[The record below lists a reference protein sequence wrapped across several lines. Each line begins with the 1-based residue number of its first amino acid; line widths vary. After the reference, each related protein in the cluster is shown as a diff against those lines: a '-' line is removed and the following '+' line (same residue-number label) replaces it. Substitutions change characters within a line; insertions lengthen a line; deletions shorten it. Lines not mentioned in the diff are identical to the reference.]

1 MWTATQK
8 AWLQGCSS
16 RLQRLEAQHGAWVRL
31 VRLSVSLEGRLCRG
45 GARWWGSGFLEQAG
59 KSCLV
64 GEAAT
69 PREAWLALIL
79 EDWAPPPRGRC
90 PRAGPQPGLSSWPVT
105 HPDCM
110 SWNGDRQRR
119 DNPVLSRE
127 VWTGT
132 TFQRKRTRGC
142 RSEEPQQAHLGAA
155 LGDPGGSYL
164 PQYKIGRPVFLSST
178 KCSPKAN
185 SFSWVSIYYHLKCH
199 SLHG

>member
-1 MWTATQK
+1 MRLWLSGASREVLPCWRGSHTEGGLAGSDTGGLGSPTSWQVPQGRSP
-8 AWLQGCSS
+8 AW
-16 RLQRLEAQHGAWVRL
+16 AQL
-31 VRLSVSLEGRLCRG
+31 
-45 GARWWGSGFLEQAG
+45 
-59 KSCLV
+59 
-64 GEAAT
+64 
-69 PREAWLALIL
+69 LA
-79 EDWAPPPRGRC
+79 C
-90 PRAGPQPGLSSWPVT
+90 H